1 MRVSRMKFNRRIL
14 LSGGLSACCLFALTA
29 TSSADSFQP
38 PTGKISPFRRD
49 RLPINDQSIIGLSKY
64 LTTIIGGS
72 PYQTAKDRRAVAK
85 ALALA
90 LALDPKNESAEDR
103 LSKLIEGEK
112 PDIGDKDKLEREKGN
127 LWGSLYWLAS
137 PEAGQDGNLL
147 ASLMGETLSAIYPSD
162 SEASSYLG
170 KPEHAAWNGW
180 VAELTSFKKS
190 PVIEQKPAIKKEVE
204 EEQELATNK
213 PEEERKYDP
222 KAGVILNHGKITTVI
237 NIYDKDKAMWLP
249 KVVSVSMKAT
259 STLKNDVGKDQYGF
273 HLEIF
278 GDSENFLQIQEEV
291 STPLKDRLF
300 DYRGQLPEHA
310 EIKISLDGEPSYPF
324 RKNRGAISGPAF
336 VLANAALTGATL
348 DGTVIGEIDKSGNLK
363 LPDYFWRALME
374 LADGAGGRLII
385 PASAEPMLVNILA
398 LEKPEFFFKYE
409 VLVASSLEEY
419 VTLASRDVSD
429 QHEEIYN
436 KFNIIKEKAD
446 GSVMGAYLTNKFV
459 RERLQEIV
467 DQAPYHLSA
476 KVLNIY
482 GSTSRPRYLTREAL
496 GAEIWRK
503 VDVISEIV
511 KIEDFD
517 GINSNQLGKLDE
529 LYKKMRDDLKELE
542 RYTGSRNTD
551 LLKEGKD
558 LVASV
563 RGFAR
568 EFEGKEEMWEKYD
581 KIRAARGSMMLRNTE
596 LLEKLTELTGDPP
609 PN

>member
-1 MRVSRMKFNRRIL
+1 MFVSRMKFKRRIL

-29 TSSADSFQP
+29 ALSADSFQP

-49 RLPINDQSIIGLSKY
+49 RLPINDRSIIGLSKY
-64 LTTIIGGS
+64 LTTITDGC
-72 PYQTAKDRRAVAK
+72 PYQTAEDRRAVAK

-103 LSKLIEGEK
+103 LSKLIEGEH
-112 PDIGDKDKLEREKGN
+112 PGSADKDKLEREKRN
-127 LWGSLYWLAS
+127 LWGSLDWLAS

-147 ASLMGETLSAIYPSD
+147 ASLMGETLAAIYPND
-162 SEASSYLG
+162 PEASSYLG
-170 KPEHAAWNGW
+170 KPEDAAWNGW
-180 VAELTSFKKS
+180 VAELASFKKS
-190 PVIEQKPAIKKEVE
+190 PVIEQKPDIKKEVE
-204 EEQELATNK
+204 EKQELPTNK
-213 PEEERKYDP
+213 PEERKYDP
-222 KAGVILNHGKITTVI
+222 KAGVVLNSSKITTVM
-237 NIYDKDKAMWLP
+237 NMYEKDKAMWLP

-259 STLKNDVGKDQYGF
+259 GTPKNDVGEDQYGF

-278 GDSENFLQIQEEV
+278 GDSEDFWQIQEEV
-291 STPLKDRLF
+291 ASPLKDRLF
-300 DYRGQLPEHA
+300 DYLGQLPERA
-310 EIKISLDGEPSYPF
+310 EIKIRLDGEPAYPF
-324 RKNRGAISGPAF
+324 SKNRGAISGPAF

-348 DGTVIGEIDKSGNLK
+348 DGTVIGEIDKLGKLK
-363 LPDYFWRALME
+363 LPDYFWRSLME

-385 PASAEPMLVNILA
+385 PASAEPMFVNLLA

-419 VTLASRDVSD
+419 ITLSSKGASG

-436 KFNIIKEKAD
+436 KFKIIKEKAT
-446 GSVMGAYLTNKFV
+446 GKLMGEYLSNKFV

-482 GSTSRPRYLTREAL
+482 GSVSRPRYLTREAL

-511 KIEDFD
+511 KIEAFD
-517 GINSNQLGKLDE
+517 EINSNQLAKLDE

-542 RYTGSRNTD
+542 RYTDSRNAD

-563 RGFAR
+563 RGFGR
-568 EFEGKEEMWEKYD
+568 EFEGKEEMWQKYD
-581 KIRAARGSMMLRNTE
+581 KIQAERDTMIRLNRE
-596 LLEKLTELTGDPP
+596 LLEKLTVLTGDPL

>member
-1 MRVSRMKFNRRIL
+1 MKFRRRNL

-29 TSSADSFQP
+29 ALSADSFQP

-49 RLPINDQSIIGLSKY
+49 HLPINDQSIIGLSEY
-64 LTTIIGGS
+64 LTTITGGS
-72 PYQTAKDRRAVAK
+72 PYQTAEDRRAVAK

-90 LALDPKNESAEDR
+90 LALDPKNQSAEDR

-112 PDIGDKDKLEREKGN
+112 PDSADKDKIEREKKN
-127 LWGSLYWLAS
+127 LWGSLNWLAS

-147 ASLMGETLSAIYPSD
+147 ASLVGETLAAIYPSD

-170 KPEHAAWNGW
+170 KPEQAAWNGW
-180 VAELTSFKKS
+180 VAELASFEKS
-190 PVIEQKPAIKKEVE
+190 PVIEQKADIKKEVE
-204 EEQELATNK
+204 EEQELATHK
-213 PEEERKYDP
+213 PEEDRKYDP
-222 KAGVILNHGKITTVI
+222 KAGVIINSGNISTVF
-237 NIYDKDKAMWLP
+237 NMYDKSKAMWLP

-259 STLKNDVGKDQYGF
+259 GTPKDDLGEDQYGF

-278 GDSENFLQIQEEV
+278 GDSEDFWQIQKEV
-291 STPLKDRLF
+291 SSPLKDRLF
-300 DYRGQLPEHA
+300 DYLGQLPERA
-310 EIKISLDGEPSYPF
+310 EIKIRLDGEPAYPF
-324 RKNRGAISGPAF
+324 SKNRGAISGPAF

-348 DGTVIGEIDKSGNLK
+348 DGTVIGEIDKSGK
-363 LPDYFWRALME
+363 LILPNYFWRALME

-385 PASAEPMLVNILA
+385 PASAEPMFVNLLA

-419 VTLASRDVSD
+419 VTLASKDASD
-429 QHEEIYN
+429 QHEEISN
-436 KFNIIKEKAD
+436 KFKIIKEKAT
-446 GSVMGAYLTNKFV
+446 GKMMSNYLSNKFV
-459 RERLQEIV
+459 RERLQEII

-482 GSTSRPRYLTREAL
+482 GSASRPRYLTREAL

-511 KIEDFD
+511 KIKDFD
-517 GINSNQLGKLDE
+517 EINSNQLAKLDE
-529 LYKKMRDDLKELE
+529 LYRKMRDDLRELD
-542 RYTGSRNTD
+542 RYTDSRDAD

-558 LVASV
+558 LVAAV
-563 RGFAR
+563 RGFGR
-568 EFEGKEEMWEKYD
+568 EFEGEEEMRQKYEKIQVEMD
-581 KIRAARGSMMLRNTE
+581 TMIRLNSE
-596 LLEKLTELTGDPP
+596 LLEKLTKLTGDPL

>member
-1 MRVSRMKFNRRIL
+1 MKFRRRNL

-29 TSSADSFQP
+29 ALSADSFQP

-49 RLPINDQSIIGLSKY
+49 HLPINDQSIIGLSEY
-64 LTTIIGGS
+64 LTTITGGS
-72 PYQTAKDRRAVAK
+72 PYQTAEDRRAVAK

-90 LALDPKNESAEDR
+90 LALDPKNQSAEDR

-112 PDIGDKDKLEREKGN
+112 PDSADKDKIEREKKN
-127 LWGSLYWLAS
+127 LWDSLNWLAS

-147 ASLMGETLSAIYPSD
+147 ASLVGETLAAIYPSD

-170 KPEHAAWNGW
+170 KPEQAAWNGW
-180 VAELTSFKKS
+180 VAELASFEKS
-190 PVIEQKPAIKKEVE
+190 PVIEQKPDIKKEVE
-204 EEQELATNK
+204 EEQELATHK
-213 PEEERKYDP
+213 PEEDRKYDP
-222 KAGVILNHGKITTVI
+222 KAGVIINSGNISTVF
-237 NIYDKDKAMWLP
+237 NMYDKGKAMWLP

-259 STLKNDVGKDQYGF
+259 GTPKDDLGEDQYGF

-278 GDSENFLQIQEEV
+278 GDSEDFWQIQKEV
-291 STPLKDRLF
+291 SSPLKDRLF
-300 DYRGQLPEHA
+300 DYLGQLPERA
-310 EIKISLDGEPSYPF
+310 EIKIRLDGEPAYPF
-324 RKNRGAISGPAF
+324 SKNRDAISGPAF

-348 DGTVIGEIDKSGNLK
+348 DGTVIGEIDKSGK
-363 LPDYFWRALME
+363 LILPNYFWRALME

-385 PASAEPMLVNILA
+385 PASAEPMFVNLLA

-419 VTLASRDVSD
+419 VTLASKDASD
-429 QHEEIYN
+429 QHEEISN
-436 KFNIIKEKAD
+436 KFKIIKEKAT
-446 GSVMGAYLTNKFV
+446 GKMMSNYLSNKFV
-459 RERLQEIV
+459 RERLQEII

-482 GSTSRPRYLTREAL
+482 GSASRPRYLTREAL

-511 KIEDFD
+511 KIKDFD
-517 GINSNQLGKLDE
+517 EINSNQLAKLDE
-529 LYKKMRDDLKELE
+529 LYRKMRDDLRELD
-542 RYTGSRNTD
+542 RYTDSRDAD

-558 LVASV
+558 LVAAV
-563 RGFAR
+563 RGFGR
-568 EFEGKEEMWEKYD
+568 EFEGEEEMRQKYEKIQVEMD
-581 KIRAARGSMMLRNTE
+581 TMIRLNSE
-596 LLEKLTELTGDPP
+596 LLEKLTKLTGDPL

>member
-1 MRVSRMKFNRRIL
+1 MKFRRRNL

-29 TSSADSFQP
+29 ALSADSFQP

-49 RLPINDQSIIGLSKY
+49 HLPINDQSIIGLSEY
-64 LTTIIGGS
+64 LTTITGGS
-72 PYQTAKDRRAVAK
+72 PYQTAEDRRAVAK

-90 LALDPKNESAEDR
+90 LALDPKNQSAEDR

-112 PDIGDKDKLEREKGN
+112 PDSADKDKIEREKKN
-127 LWGSLYWLAS
+127 LWGSLNWLAS

-147 ASLMGETLSAIYPSD
+147 ASLVGETLAAIYPSD

-170 KPEHAAWNGW
+170 KPEQAAWNGW
-180 VAELTSFKKS
+180 VAELASFEKS
-190 PVIEQKPAIKKEVE
+190 PVIEQKPDIKKEVE
-204 EEQELATNK
+204 EEQELATHK
-213 PEEERKYDP
+213 PEEDRKYDP
-222 KAGVILNHGKITTVI
+222 KAGVIINSGNISTVF
-237 NIYDKDKAMWLP
+237 NMYDKDKAMWLP

-259 STLKNDVGKDQYGF
+259 GTPKNDLGEDLHGF

-278 GDSENFLQIQEEV
+278 GDSEDFWQIQKEV
-291 STPLKDRLF
+291 SSPLKDRLF
-300 DYRGQLPEHA
+300 DYLGQLPERA
-310 EIKISLDGEPSYPF
+310 VIKIRLDGEPAYPF
-324 RKNRGAISGPAF
+324 SKNRGAISGPAF

-348 DGTVIGEIDKSGNLK
+348 DGTVIGEIDKSGK
-363 LPDYFWRALME
+363 LILPNYFWRALME

-385 PASAEPMLVNILA
+385 PASAEPMLVNLLA

-419 VTLASRDVSD
+419 VTLASKDASD
-429 QHEEIYN
+429 KHEEISN
-436 KFNIIKEKAD
+436 KFKIIREKAT
-446 GSVMGAYLTNKFV
+446 SKMMSNYLSNKFV
-459 RERLQEIV
+459 RERLQEII

-482 GSTSRPRYLTREAL
+482 GSASRPRYLTREAL

-511 KIEDFD
+511 KIKDFD
-517 GINSNQLGKLDE
+517 EINSNQLAKLDE
-529 LYKKMRDDLKELE
+529 LYRKMRDDLRELD
-542 RYTGSRNTD
+542 RYTDSRDAD

-558 LVASV
+558 LVAAV
-563 RGFAR
+563 RGFGR
-568 EFEGKEEMWEKYD
+568 EFEGEEEMRQKYEKIQVEMD
-581 KIRAARGSMMLRNTE
+581 TMIRLNSE
-596 LLEKLTELTGDPP
+596 LLEKLTKLTGDPL